1 VNKPDGQMILRN
13 DRGEIL
19 TYLHALPVRKVGG
32 VGKVLERVLQAF
44 GVVTVGDLWTERAAV
59 HALFT
64 TTTAEFLLQVSLGV
78 GTELRPE
85 KPEQGKVS
93 RKSLGQEETFPATS
107 DFQFME
113 TKITELAL
121 EVARG
126 LVTEN
131 LRARTV
137 VVKIKQASFEVTQRQ
152 VSFEFATCVGEVL
165 AQAALTLFRA
175 ETNAKNQ
182 QIKAVRLLGVK
193 ASGLEKND
201 EDTAGGVQTKVDAV
215 LFREQGVLPVDGV
228 SFTCHCSAL
237 VLETERHTHLDWHFG
252 TYRISHIPPTVC
264 PYKTDPFFYLS

>member
-1 VNKPDGQMILRN
+1 MILRN

-113 TKITELAL
+113 TKITEIAL

-228 SFTCHCSAL
+228 SFTCHCGAL